1 MDDAT
6 TLDMLCA
13 ALEAAKSDDAFSAAA
28 DGGEVLCTVEENG
41 DITLKA
47 GDVSKTISASVL
59 MGEAEEEASE
69 DAMPEPMAGE

>member
-1 MDDAT
+1 MEEDI
-6 TLDMLCA
+6 TLDMLIT
-13 ALEAAKSDDAFSAAA
+13 ALEAAKSDEAFVAAVA
-28 DGGEVLCTVEENG
+28 AGEVKCTVEENG

-59 MGEAEEEASE
+59 MGEAEEASE